1 MSPRWMIDL
10 VNSSN
15 NVALGQVLAG
25 EVDLN
30 NNFLPG
36 IATLVQGG
44 YGLHTYFPEAP
55 YMMPANTAW
64 LVLNTTKPP
73 MDDPAFR
80 QALARSID
88 TSQIVNVVYGN
99 LVQAANPTGLLPT
112 WEDHIDQAVVDELG
126 FSYDPDQARQIL
138 ADAGYADTDGDG
150 FVETPSG
157 DPISLTLIVPAGWTD
172 WMEAIRVVSEG
183 AQAAGINV
191 TTDFPDFPA
200 LLEAR
205 NSGNFD
211 MVINNDR
218 QGGSTPWLYYDYVFS
233 LPIQETQVSSNFG
246 RYENQEA
253 ADLVDQF
260 DHTPKDDTAEAMQA
274 LVGDPAHLPRGA
286 AGDPPVVQR
295 PVGADEHP
303 VLDQLAERRLG
314 EPEHAQ
320 HLGRLLEQDR
330 RPHARQRRAGGRRVT
345 MRRFAGWR
353 RRPAPPPPHHWRTD
367 SCSDTSAASCRSTG

>member
-112 WEDHIDQAVVDELG
+112 WEEHIDQAVVDELG

-183 AQAAGINV
+183 AQAVGINV
-191 TTDFPDFPA
+191 AHRLPGLPRPA
-200 LLEAR
+200 R
-205 NSGNFD
+205 GPQQ
-211 MVINNDR
+211 R
-218 QGGSTPWLYYDYVFS
+218 QLRHGDQQRPPGWQHPVAVLRLRVLAAD
-233 LPIQETQVSSNFG
+233 PGDPGPSNFG

-260 DHTPKDDTAEAMQA
+260 DRTPKDDTAELMRLSSEIQSIF
-274 LVGDPAHLPRGA
+274 LEELPVIPLWYNGLWA
-286 AGDPPVVQR
+286 QMNTQYWTNWPSADSENQNMPSTWGGYWNKTGVLTLANVEPVV
-295 PVGADEHP
+295 
-303 VLDQLAERRLG
+303 AE
-314 EPEHAQ
+314 
-320 HLGRLLEQDR
+320 
-330 RPHARQRRAGGRRVT
+330 
-345 MRRFAGWR
+345 
-353 RRPAPPPPHHWRTD
+353 
-367 SCSDTSAASCRSTG
+367 